1 MNLQIAYLAECEV
14 TLVAF
19 LQLFSTAH
27 FITSVFALKQHGL
40 ALNTNT
46 GAGKSDPDDKQ
57 ACNGFVSPEG
67 ADKRDAFSRGIQT
80 SAMHDA
86 GTATYV
92 VREEF
97 CRVRCAF

>member
-1 MNLQIAYLAECEV
+1 M
-14 TLVAF
+14 
-19 LQLFSTAH
+19 
-27 FITSVFALKQHGL
+27 FALKQHGL

-67 ADKRDAFSRGIQT
+67 ADKRDAFSRGVQT

-86 GTATYV
+86 HTTTCV
-92 VREEF
+92 V
-97 CRVRCAF
+97 